1 MTAVAINPD
10 PSAYIK
16 AAAVE
21 KLAVGQFEIED
32 YYQYYTSV
40 EQLDQFDYYQYYVFV
55 DQFEQFDYHKEL
67 CRNGSRG

>member
-32 YYQYYTSV
+32 YYQYY
-40 EQLDQFDYYQYYVFV
+40 VFV
-55 DQFEQFDYHKEL
+55 DQFEQFDYYKEL